1 MSARTNG
8 KQRAGAVAMTTAL
21 VAFAVGC
28 GVLSTTFGQAPGT
41 GASAYNDS
49 SRWVISVYLGFA
61 VCVLGLASAR
71 LNGRKWPG
79 VAGTTGGAALVF
91 SMPVAML
98 FGSLLFG

>member
-1 MSARTNG
+1 MNG
-8 KQRAGAVAMTTAL
+8 KRRAGAVATTTGL

-28 GVLSTTFGQAPGT
+28 GVLSTTFGQSPGT

-61 VCVLGLASAR
+61 VCVLGLVSAR
-71 LNGRKWPG
+71 LNGRRWPG

-91 SMPVAML
+91 SLPVAML
-98 FGSLLFG
+98 FGTLLFG

>member
-1 MSARTNG
+1 MNG
-8 KQRAGAVAMTTAL
+8 KQRAGAVAMTTSL
-21 VAFAVGC
+21 VAFVTGCAVLG
-28 GVLSTTFGQAPGT
+28 TTFGQAPGV

-49 SRWVISVYLGFA
+49 NRWMISVYLGFA

-91 SMPVAML
+91 SLPVSML
-98 FGSLLFG
+98 FGTLLFG